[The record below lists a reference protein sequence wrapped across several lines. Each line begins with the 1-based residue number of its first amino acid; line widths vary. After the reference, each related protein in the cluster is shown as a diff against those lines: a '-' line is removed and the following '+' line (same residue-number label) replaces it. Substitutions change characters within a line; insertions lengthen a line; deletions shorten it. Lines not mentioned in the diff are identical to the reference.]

1 MKNIVNDTDTHVR
14 TAEPHDADKPASVT
28 VPQRDKQNPY
38 LAFAGIFA
46 DDSFA
51 DEVDAYIAAERQRE
65 RDEAAREANE

>member
-1 MKNIVNDTDTHVR
+1 MRNIVNDTDTQIGM
-14 TAEPHDADKPASVT
+14 AEPHDADKPTGVT
-28 VPQRDKQNPY
+28 VPRRDERNPS

-51 DEVDAYIAAERQRE
+51 AEVDASIAAERQRE